1 MSVHLVE
8 VAAEVQLTPSLKLA
22 LLCFADSGSTD
33 GRVARPGLDNLMRW
47 TGLKRS
53 RALEVVKHLEELQL
67 LAPHRKAHRG
77 QRAEYVVF
85 PNGCCERHGKVPAL
99 TIVAADVDDG
109 PLTSDNTAVSTG
121 SAQPDPFSGE
131 GPAACIAKGPI
142 LGEKGSDPEPVKGP
156 GVALKSGALQEIAP
170 STDLQ
175 EIAPS
180 GTDRQ
185 PLTPRETTAVSIEFV
200 DPLPAR
206 GVRVV
211 TPSGTPLGCRH
222 CDAGQITDADGMPVA
237 KCPHCHPAVRRS
249 EGRTA

>member
-8 VAAEVQLTPSLKLA
+8 VAAEVELAPSLKLA

-67 LAPHRKAHRG
+67 LAPHRKAFRG

-99 TIVAADVDDG
+99 AVVDDDM
-109 PLTSDNTAVSTG
+109 PLTSGDALVSTG
-121 SAQPDPFSGE
+121 SARPDPFSGE
-131 GPAACIAKGPI
+131 GPATRMTKGPI
-142 LGEKGSDPEPVKGP
+142 FDEKGSDLHTEKGP
-156 GVALKSGALQEIAP
+156 VGALKSGALQVLPP

-175 EIAPS
+175 KTSPS

-185 PLTPRETTAVSIEFV
+185 PLPPRETSDVSIEFV
-200 DPLPAR
+200 EPSAAR
-206 GVRVV
+206 GVRVR
-211 TPSGTPLGCRH
+211 TPAGFALGCRH
-222 CDAGQITDADGMPVA
+222 CDAGFVTDADGMPVA
-237 KCPHCHPAVRRS
+237 KCPHCHPALRRS